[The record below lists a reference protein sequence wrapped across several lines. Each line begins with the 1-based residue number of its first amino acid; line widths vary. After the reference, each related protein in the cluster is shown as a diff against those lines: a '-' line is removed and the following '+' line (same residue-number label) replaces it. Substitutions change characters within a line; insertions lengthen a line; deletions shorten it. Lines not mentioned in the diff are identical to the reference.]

1 VTRPRW
7 VLSVRRVRR
16 RSPRVWG
23 ALGVVVLMSAVVVLG
38 LARVRLDTSLSS
50 LLTGGDPV
58 LGALGERD
66 RAFGADPIAVLLESP
81 TARGFLVDQGGGA
94 GGAGAAGQLPRLLE
108 LEGELAKLPDVAAVY
123 GPATVLNQLAG
134 SAQNLLAQ
142 IGGRRDGLAEQVRQ
156 RAEAAGRSPA
166 QAEAEA
172 AAALA
177 EFDQRYGSLLTLG
190 MRAGLPTLRNPGFVS
205 AVIYDQ
211 AGNPRPQWRFVV
223 PTANSVAILVRPR
236 EDMDQAGTQRL
247 VTSVRGLVERAGLG
261 QSRLTVT
268 GVPALTAQAT
278 DRVRAELP
286 YLAALALLVCSSVLL
301 LTPWLRGGRPRR
313 LLPLALTLVSGALVL
328 AAIGWSGASMSLA
341 IVAFAPIVLGCGSDF
356 AVYLT
361 LRADRRT
368 VAVTA
373 LASAASAASLVFSP
387 LPFTRGLGLALAA
400 ALLVVTGLGLWLTGR
415 RSPLPWLLSSRGQ
428 DEISAPDSAPDS
440 ALRPARPPVPPVRAA
455 KRWVRLAVSV
465 AALVVAATG
474 WAGFAR
480 LPVEANP
487 LQLAQGLPELGD
499 AAHAEALMGS
509 SSEVGLLVSAPN
521 VLTPAVLDW
530 SRRAETAVLAEVGD
544 QLRPVLTVPDLLR
557 FLGTQATQAEIDSAL
572 QLLPGYLTHAVVGY
586 DRSQAV
592 LIFGTKLD
600 DLGTLRAALDRAR
613 AALPPAPPGVR
624 AEFVG
629 LPVVAVHGAD
639 LLAGNRYLTSILG
652 VLAAAAVLAIGLR
665 RRGDAVRALAAGLL
679 STGWG
684 LAVLAALGLSISP
697 LTAALGSLATV
708 TATEFA
714 VLLAAATR
722 HRRTDLRLAVLTAGL
737 AATGGYLS
745 LVGSELRLLSQ
756 FGLLLAVVVALS
768 YLAGLLVVWVSVTPE
783 TPAEVSSDRPAV
795 PLSSVP

>member
-1 VTRPRW
+1 MTPPRW
-7 VLSVRRVRR
+7 LLSVRRVRWR
-16 RSPRVWG
+16 APRAWG
-23 ALGVVVLMSAVVVLG
+23 ALALAVLMAAVVVLG
-38 LARVRLDTSLSS
+38 VARVRLDTSLSS
-50 LLTGGDPV
+50 LLTSGDPV

-81 TARGFLVDQGGGA
+81 TARGFLVDQGSGSSTAA
-94 GGAGAAGQLPRLLE
+94 GGGGGRLPRLLE

-190 MRAGLPTLRNPGFVS
+190 MRAGLPTLRNPDFVS

-236 EDMDQAGTQRL
+236 EDIDQAATHHL
-247 VTSVRGLVERAGLG
+247 VTSVRDLVEQAGLG

-268 GVPALTAQAT
+268 GVPALTAAAT

-415 RSPLPWLLSSRGQ
+415 RSPLPWLLSSRSQ
-428 DEISAPDSAPDS
+428 DGISAPGS
-440 ALRPARPPVPPVRAA
+440 ALPPARPPVRPVRAA

-487 LQLAQGLPELGD
+487 LQLAQGLPELGE

-509 SSEVGLLVSAPN
+509 SSEVGLLVRAPN

-544 QLRPVLTVPDLLR
+544 QLRPVLTVSDLLR
-557 FLGTQATQAEIDSAL
+557 FLGPQATQAEVDSAL

-586 DRSQAV
+586 DRSEAV

-629 LPVVAVHGAD
+629 LPVVAVHGGE
-639 LLAGNRYLTSILG
+639 LLAGDRYLTSILG
-652 VLAAAAVLAIGLR
+652 VLAAAAVLAVGLR

-722 HRRTDLRLAVLTAGL
+722 HRRTDLGLAVLTAGL

-768 YLAGLLVVWVSVTPE
+768 YLAGRLVVWVSVTPE